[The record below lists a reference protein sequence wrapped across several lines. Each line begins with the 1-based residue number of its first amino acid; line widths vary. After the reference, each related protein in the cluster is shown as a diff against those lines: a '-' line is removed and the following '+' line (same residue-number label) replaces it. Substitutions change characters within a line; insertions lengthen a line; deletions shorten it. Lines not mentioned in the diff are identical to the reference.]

1 MRLPAGPRCPE
12 VSVLQKVLF
21 YRQFPIG
28 SGRRGSNPRMQLG
41 KLSTKHTEAACSRP
55 PFLRQLSFD
64 EDQEDAIGRA
74 WRHDHA
80 IAYPNARG
88 THRLGGSREIINR
101 DNQPGSPTL
110 R

>member
-1 MRLPAGPRCPE
+1 MSLLAGPKYRE
-12 VSVLQKVLF
+12 VSVPQKVLF

-41 KLSTKHTEAACSRP
+41 KLSTKHTEAACSCP

-64 EDQEDAIGRA
+64 ENQEDAIGRA

-80 IAYPNARG
+80 IAYSNACG
-88 THRLGGSREIINR
+88 AHRLGGSREIINR
-101 DNQPGSPTL
+101 DNQSGASTL